1 MNVMKKIINN
11 KLLPSV
17 LVILMFSISS
27 CSHLQINNLVEYKNS
42 LKDLKYDKTEDGWTA
57 QDDRYRIIF
66 KSTPSQITVNQK
78 VEFNLEI
85 FDKAS
90 NKQVL
95 LDDASIEC
103 TSLMPDTPGYLR
115 VLALYKQY
123 PVTSP
128 GVCTLLPLSF
138 DNAGKWIVVYSILL
152 KSGENF
158 RIDFPIEVK

>member
-1 MNVMKKIINN
+1 MND
-11 KLLPSV
+11 KLLPLFLIIS
-17 LVILMFSISS
+17 LFSISS
-27 CSHLQINNLVEYKNS
+27 CSHLQISNLVEYKNS
-42 LKDLKYDKTEDGWTA
+42 LKDLKYDKTENGWIA
-57 QDDRYRIIF
+57 QDDRYRITF

-85 FDKAS
+85 FDKLS
-90 NKQVL
+90 NNKVP

-103 TSLMPDTPGYLR
+103 TSLMPDTPGYIR

-123 PVTSP
+123 PVVSP

-138 DNAGKWIVVYSILL
+138 DNAGKWVVVYSIQL
-152 KSGENF
+152 KSGDNF